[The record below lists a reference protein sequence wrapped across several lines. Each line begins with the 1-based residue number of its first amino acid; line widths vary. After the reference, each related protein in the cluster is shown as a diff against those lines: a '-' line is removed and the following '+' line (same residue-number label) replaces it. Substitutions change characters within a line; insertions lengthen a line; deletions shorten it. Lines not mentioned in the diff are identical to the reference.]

1 MRANDEAVII
11 GAGTSPYR
19 RRPTGRTTYQ
29 VLFDAVTA
37 ALRDAGLALADVDGF
52 AVSSYS
58 LAPDHAVDFAWQLG
72 SSPRWLME
80 DRLGGVNGITM
91 IRQAV
96 RAVEAGDASVIVVVA
111 GDHLEPRDFARLAD
125 TYTRPVRDHLAPLPY
140 GGFNTAFAMLTQR
153 HMAEHGLTRTDY
165 GQLVV
170 AQRRWAAGNPAAAYR
185 APLSLRQY
193 LDAEV
198 IADPLSRL
206 DCVPVVTGADA
217 VVVATRNRARS
228 SPTVRIRAQTTTFN
242 HDNQEGSGLSTG
254 LRAAAPAFWDAS
266 GIGPRDADV
275 LSIYDDYPAMVLVQL
290 QDLGYIPDGDVARFV
305 KEDVVTRPLALNTS
319 GGQLCAGQAGAA
331 AGMHGPVEIVQQL
344 RGRAGA
350 RQVSGAG
357 LGLVA
362 GYGSFIYRHASC
374 SGAMVLEVAP

>member
-1 MRANDEAVII
+1 MTNPDEAVIV

-19 RRPTGRTTYQ
+19 RRPTGVTTYE
-29 VLFDAVTA
+29 VLHDAITA
-37 ALRDAGLALADVDGF
+37 ALDDAGLTLADVDGF
-52 AVSSYS
+52 AVSAYS

-72 SSPRWLME
+72 ASPRWLLE

-91 IRQAV
+91 IRHAI
-96 RAVEAGDASVIVVVA
+96 RAVEAGDASVVVVVA
-111 GDHLEPRDFARLAD
+111 GDHLEPADFARLAD
-125 TYTRPVRDHLAPLPY
+125 NYTRPVRDHLTPLPY

-153 HMAEHGLTRTDY
+153 HMAEHGLTRADY
-165 GQLVV
+165 GQVVV

-185 APLSLRQY
+185 APLTVEEY
-193 LDAEV
+193 LAAEP
-198 IADPLSRL
+198 IADPLTRL

-217 VVVATRNRARS
+217 VVVTSRGRAGS
-228 SPTVRIRAQTTTFN
+228 APAVRVRAQTTIFN
-242 HDNQEGSGLSTG
+242 HDHQEGTGLATG
-254 LRAAAPAFWDAS
+254 LRVVAPDLWDAA
-266 GIGPRDADV
+266 GVGPRDVDV

-290 QDLGYIPDGDVARFV
+290 EDLGYIADRDVARFV
-305 KEDVVTRPLALNTS
+305 KEELGTRQLPINTS

-331 AGMHGPVEIVQQL
+331 AGMHGPVEIVRQL

-350 RQVSGAG
+350 RQVPRAR

-374 SGAMVLEVAP
+374 SGALLLETA